1 MEFITFLKRIIPPK
15 VVEKGNGKD
24 VSANTKQEVLTVEGE
39 LYIRAIHVINK
50 STAPAKVSVYSGD
63 PDAGG
68 VEIFRITLGAG
79 ESKILTDLKGVSATS
94 NVYVK
99 SDQDIYVFIGGED
112 YLVK

>member
-15 VVEKGNGKD
+15 VVEKGNGTD
-24 VSANTKQEVLTVEGE
+24 VSAGSKQKVLSVEGE
-39 LYIRAIHVINK
+39 LYIRVIHVINR

-68 VEIFRITLGAG
+68 VEIFRVTLGSG
-79 ESKILTDLKGVSATS
+79 ESKTITDLKGISATS
-94 NVYVK
+94 DVYVK
-99 SDQDIYVFIGGED
+99 SDQDAYVFVGGED